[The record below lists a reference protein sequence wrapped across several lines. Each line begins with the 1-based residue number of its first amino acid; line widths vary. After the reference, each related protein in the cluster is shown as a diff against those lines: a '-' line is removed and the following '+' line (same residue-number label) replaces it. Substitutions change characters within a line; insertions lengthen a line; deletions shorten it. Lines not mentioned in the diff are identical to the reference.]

1 MADFAGIPR
10 LDRLSNQELS
20 LTLQRLQ
27 ANTAQY
33 GITAYAGGGQ
43 TNAILLTKTNS
54 RVDTVTSAGDS
65 VKFMSTGLRKRYTVQ
80 NNHATNAM
88 DVFPFEGENF
98 IGLAVNIAIS
108 VPAQTQLVVYCY
120 QKGEWTLQ

>member
-1 MADFAGIPR
+1 M
-10 LDRLSNQELS
+10 
-20 LTLQRLQ
+20 
-27 ANTAQY
+27 
-33 GITAYAGGGQ
+33 
-43 TNAILLTKTNS
+43 TKTNS

>member
-27 ANTAQY
+27 PNTAQY

-43 TNAILLTKTNS
+43 TNAVLLTKTNS
-54 RVDTVTSAGDS
+54 RVDTVASAGDS
-65 VKFMSTGLRKRYTVQ
+65 VKLMSTSLRKRYTVQ

-88 DVFPFEGENF
+88 DVFPFPGENF
-98 IGLAVNIAIS
+98 IGLAVNVAIS

-120 QKGEWTLQ
+120 SKGEWTLQ

>member
-33 GITAYAGGGQ
+33 GITAYAGEIGR
-43 TNAILLTKTNS
+43 AS
-54 RVDTVTSAGDS
+54 CRERV
-65 VKFMSTGLRKRYTVQ
+65 
-80 NNHATNAM
+80 
-88 DVFPFEGENF
+88 
-98 IGLAVNIAIS
+98 
-108 VPAQTQLVVYCY
+108 
-120 QKGEWTLQ
+120 

>member
-27 ANTAQY
+27 PNTSQY

-43 TNAILLTKTNS
+43 TNAVLLTKTNS
-54 RVDTVTSAGDS
+54 RVDTVASAGDS
-65 VKFMSTGLRKRYTVQ
+65 VKLMSTSLRKRYTVQ

-88 DVFPFEGENF
+88 DVFPFEGEKFTGSTTNTAHS
-98 IGLAVNIAIS
+98 LAAGSTLI
-108 VPAQTQLVVYCY
+108 VYCY
-120 QKGEWTLQ
+120 VKGEWTIQ